1 MDRQISEEEMYQDLM
16 EIEEFVGHENITL
29 NLQEQSDIL
38 VTLSYLISF
47 FEEKEDYM
55 KCKHLKDIS
64 EIITNTSLID

>member
-1 MDRQISEEEMYQDLM
+1 MDREISEEEMYQDLM

-29 NLQEQSDIL
+29 NRQEQSDIL
-38 VTLSYLISF
+38 VTLTYLISF

-64 EIITNTSLID
+64 EIVTNNSLID